1 MGAPGQGQM
10 KEERA
15 GRSAQAQ
22 PQTPTA
28 QPSAN
33 EKAREPGQPAKPG
46 AKCEG
51 AGTAAQG

>member
-1 MGAPGQGQM
+1 MENGQHGAPGQGQM

-33 EKAREPGQPAKPG
+33 EKAR
-46 AKCEG
+46 
-51 AGTAAQG
+51 